1 MTAAIGAAGAT
12 IASAAAGPAGRPPS
26 AAGSAAT
33 GARTII
39 KLGTQPGR
47 SSAAADSSVVRAR
60 LTSAQHRQ
68 RGPRAI
74 ARILLRRHGFKRW
87 QFRPLNRLWTR
98 ESSWSARAS
107 NPYSGAYGIPQAVPG
122 SKMASAGRHWRTNP
136 WTQIRW
142 GLRYIRGRYR
152 SPRRA
157 WLHEVRTGWY

>member
-1 MTAAIGAAGAT
+1 MTAAIGATGAT
-12 IASAAAGPAGRPPS
+12 IASAAGPAGRPPAAASS
-26 AAGSAAT
+26 ATA
-33 GARTII
+33 GARTAI
-39 KLGTQPGR
+39 KLDTQSGR
-47 SSAAADSSVVRAR
+47 TSAAADRSAVQAQ
-60 LTSAQHRQ
+60 LTSSQRTR

-98 ESSWSARAS
+98 ESSWSPRAS

-122 SKMASAGRHWRTNP
+122 SKMASAGGHWRTNA